1 MWFKQFFF
9 SPQIKEF
16 RLWSQDRKQRGLSLP
31 LPANYAKLKTH
42 WSQVF
47 LSGVGGG
54 YERRGAGR
62 DPVPQLCTSQA
73 IASCAPATGPS
84 RPGPGQPMSHGLVYV
99 SANARLS
106 EARGCVF
113 TQLRSAGPGRQRR
126 TSESALTTRNPGG
139 PGQEGGTQAS
149 PSQERPLCLEIH
161 PAYKHTLSTRLHSGG
176 RGKNNPR
183 LQPRRNVHTD
193 ILSGRPPG
201 TGRGAGV
208 Q

>member
-62 DPVPQLCTSQA
+62 DPVPQLRTSQA

-84 RPGPGQPMSHGLVYV
+84 PPRPRP
-99 SANARLS
+99 ARVPRPCL
-106 EARGCVF
+106 C
-113 TQLRSAGPGRQRR
+113 QRQRQ
-126 TSESALTTRNPGG
+126 ALRG
-139 PGQEGGTQAS
+139 
-149 PSQERPLCLEIH
+149 ER
-161 PAYKHTLSTRLHSGG
+161 TRLHTAPLGWAGPSEANVRVGSDNQKPRWARPG
-176 RGKNNPR
+176 RGDTSEPFSRAAPLPR
-183 LQPRRNVHTD
+183 NTPSLQTHTVHQTPQRRK
-193 ILSGRPPG
+193 R
-201 TGRGAGV
+201 
-208 Q
+208 

>member
-1 MWFKQFFF
+1 M
-9 SPQIKEF
+9 SAEGPAGTPCPSSAPP
-16 RLWSQDRKQRGLSLP
+16 RPSRPVLP
-31 LPANYAKLKTH
+31 P
-42 WSQVF
+42 
-47 LSGVGGG
+47 
-54 YERRGAGR
+54 R
-62 DPVPQLCTSQA
+62 
-73 IASCAPATGPS
+73 APP

-106 EARGCVF
+106 EARGRVF
-113 TQLRSAGPGRQRR
+113 TQPRSAGLGRQRR

>member
-1 MWFKQFFF
+1 M
-9 SPQIKEF
+9 SAEGPAGTPCPSSAPP
-16 RLWSQDRKQRGLSLP
+16 RPSRPVLP
-31 LPANYAKLKTH
+31 P
-42 WSQVF
+42 
-47 LSGVGGG
+47 
-54 YERRGAGR
+54 R
-62 DPVPQLCTSQA
+62 
-73 IASCAPATGPS
+73 APP
-84 RPGPGQPMSHGLVYV
+84 RPGPGQPVSHGLVYV

-106 EARGCVF
+106 EARGHVF
-113 TQLRSAGPGRQRR
+113 TQPRSTGPGRQRR